1 MLDKFFETRDDVG
14 LLVARLAL
22 GIVILPHGLQKTLG
36 LFGGAGFSG
45 TMGFLTQ
52 EGLPPIIAFLV
63 IIAESFGAVGLII
76 GFLSRLGAFG
86 IGLNMLG
93 AIFMVHLPNGFF
105 MNWFGTKQGEGF
117 EYHILAIGLCLVVLI
132 GGGGKWSV
140 DGLLV
145 EEKVER

>member
-14 LLVARLAL
+14 LLVARLVL
-22 GIVILPHGLQKTLG
+22 GMVILPHGLQKTLG
-36 LFGGAGFSG
+36 LFGGGGFSG

-63 IIAESFGAVGLII
+63 IIAESFGALGLII

-93 AIFMVHLPNGFF
+93 AIFLVHLPNGFF
-105 MNWFGTKQGEGF
+105 MNWFGTQQGEGF
-117 EYHILAIGLCLVVLI
+117 EYHLLAIGLCLVVLI

-140 DGLLV
+140 DRLLV
-145 EEKVER
+145 NG